1 MDVITDTYSRVYK
14 GVGFLAAALFIF
26 SIQDAFIKQLSSDYP
41 VHEIVLVRSLVA
53 ILALIILAIFAGGLR
68 SLKTKKLGAHIVRAL
83 VMFIAYTS
91 FFLGLA
97 SLHLAETVTL
107 FLSAPLFITLLS
119 AQFLNE
125 KVDLSCWIAVIIGFG
140 GVVLMLK
147 PGAAIFDPA
156 AVLPLIAGLSYAIVA
171 ILTRRMGQTENGVSM
186 AFYPTVIYIIL
197 SAVIGLFLHKG
208 LVSADHPSIAFLL
221 QPWAILAPKDAA
233 LLVFIGIG
241 SALGF
246 YFISQ
251 AYRFAQPAAI
261 APFEYVSVPL
271 SILWGF
277 IFWREIPE
285 LESLL
290 GMLLIVGSG
299 LYILG
304 REALNGGR
312 YVISLFKMIRLRR

>member
-1 MDVITDTYSRVYK
+1 MDVITDTYSRTSK
-14 GVGFLAAALFIF
+14 GMRFLVTSLFIF
-26 SIQDAFIKQLSSDYP
+26 SIQDAFIKLLSTDYP

-53 ILALIILAIFAGGLR
+53 ILALLIIANFADGIR
-68 SLKTKKLGAHIVRAL
+68 SLKTKRLGAHIVRSL
-83 VMFIAYTS
+83 VLFTAYTS
-91 FFLGLA
+91 FYLGLA

-119 AQFLNE
+119 SQFLNE
-125 KVDLSCWIAVIIGFG
+125 KVDPSCWIAVIIGFG

-147 PGAAIFDPA
+147 PGVAIFDLA
-156 AVLPLIAGLSYAIVA
+156 AVLPLVASLSYAIVA
-171 ILTRRMGQTENGVSM
+171 ILTRRLGQTENGVSM

-197 SAVIGLFLHKG
+197 SSVIGLFLHNG
-208 LVSADHPSIAFLL
+208 LVVADHPSIAFLL
-221 QPWAILAPKDAA
+221 QPWALLAPRDVA
-233 LLVFIGIG
+233 LLVLIGIG
-241 SALGF
+241 SAMGF

-251 AYRFAQPAAI
+251 AYRLAQPATI

-285 LESLL
+285 LTSFL

-312 YVISLFKMIRLRR
+312 YVLSIFKIRLRR